1 MKKIINVDLLE
12 NDFIRGGI
20 VGITQTL
27 FGHPFDTIK
36 VLQQNNIKIT
46 KSLIKPTI
54 LMSGIS
60 YPLIIST
67 YYNSGIFGIFSILK
81 NKNFS
86 NFQSGFLS
94 GAVMS
99 IILNPFEYYKVNSQI
114 TEINKKKF
122 NNKLWRGLH
131 FTIARE
137 SLATGIYFH
146 NYYWLKKNNINSF
159 IAGGIAGC
167 NSWLLTYPIDT
178 IKTRY
183 QINKNLKYK
192 DLLYQKHIYKGLSS
206 CLFRAFLVNG
216 ISFSLYDFLIN

>member
-1 MKKIINVDLLE
+1 MKFLNNNTLLK
-12 NDFIRGGI
+12 NDFIKGGAI
-20 VGITQTL
+20 GMTQTL

-46 KSLIKPTI
+46 KSLIKPSI

-60 YPLIIST
+60 FPLFIST

-81 NKNFS
+81 NKKFN

-94 GAVMS
+94 GAIMS
-99 IILNPFEYYKVNSQI
+99 ITLNPFEYYKVNFQVI
-114 TEINKKKF
+114 EINKNKV
-122 NNKLWRGLH
+122 NNKLWRGLN
-131 FTIARE
+131 FTMARE
-137 SLATGIYFH
+137 SLATGIYFQ
-146 NYYWLKKNNINSF
+146 NYYFLKDLNINSF

-183 QINKNLKYK
+183 QVNKNLKFK
-192 DLLYQKHIYKGLSS
+192 DLLYQQNIYKGLSS
-206 CLFRAFLVNG
+206 CLIRAFLVNG
-216 ISFSLYDFLIN
+216 ISFSLYDFLTN